1 MDLSGSLAV
10 EIGQLPYMETFNAM
24 WNNLS
29 GPIPKEIGN
38 AKSLKF
44 LVLNGNELSGSLPEE
59 MGNLQNLF
67 VLQIDE
73 NKISGTIP
81 KSFGNLKSIGH
92 LHMNNNSLSGEIP
105 EEISYLPS
113 LVHIV
118 LDNNNLTG
126 PLPAELSN
134 LANLLVLQL
143 DNNKFTSS
151 HIPSSYSKMSKLVI
165 LRLRNCGLEGEVPDL
180 SGLSLLDYLDLS
192 HNGLSGPIPT
202 GRLSESITTID
213 LANNNLNGSIP
224 AIFSGLPHLQRLS
237 LARNQLSG
245 SVPSTIWQ
253 NMLFSKTATLI
264 LDFQDNRLSNISD
277 TLNPPENV
285 TIRLQGNPLCTTSSQ
300 FVMSEFC
307 GPERGNE
314 ERVNSTPID
323 FSSSCPTDN
332 FCDYVP
338 NAPHWC
344 FCAVPIRVDYRLRSP
359 GFSSFLPYKSSFEE
373 CFTQG
378 LNLEIYQLDIDSI
391 SWEEGHRL
399 WMHLKIFP
407 QCCSQHIFNSS
418 EIQRIKA
425 LLTGWK
431 VLLPN
436 VFGSYDVLNFSHK
449 GPFDT
454 ATDESSNSGITI
466 GALVGIVL
474 GVVAV
479 SLAFSGTIFLF
490 VTKRHT
496 QRRHGSLR
504 TRPSSS
510 IPIKIDGV
518 KGFTF
523 GEMARATDNFINS
536 SQVGQGGYGKVY
548 RGCLAD
554 GTVVA
559 IKRAEEGSLQGQR
572 EFLTEIELLSRLHHR
587 NLVSLVGYCD
597 GAGEQMLVYE
607 FMPNG
612 TLRDHLYG
620 KSKEPLSF
628 AMRLRIALGS
638 ARGILYLHNDANPA
652 IFHRDIK
659 ASNIL
664 LDSKF
669 VAKVAD
675 FGLSRLAPLPDLE
688 GTIPDHVSTVVKGT
702 PGYLDPEYFLTHQLT
717 DKSDVYSLGVVFL
730 ELLTG
735 MHPISQGRNIVRE
748 VNNAYR
754 SGLLLSIIDGQM
766 DSCPLECI
774 EQFTK
779 LALQCCLDHTDGRP
793 TMTVVV
799 RELESIW
806 QNMPE
811 SESLASRSIDLYS
824 ASSSTKTRNVF
835 TSYDISGSDLVS
847 GNIPPVYP
855 R

>member
-285 TIRLQGNPLCTTSSQ
+285 TIRLQ
-300 FVMSEFC
+300 
-307 GPERGNE
+307 
-314 ERVNSTPID
+314 
-323 FSSSCPTDN
+323 
-332 FCDYVP
+332 
-338 NAPHWC
+338 
-344 FCAVPIRVDYRLRSP
+344 VPIRVDYRLRSP